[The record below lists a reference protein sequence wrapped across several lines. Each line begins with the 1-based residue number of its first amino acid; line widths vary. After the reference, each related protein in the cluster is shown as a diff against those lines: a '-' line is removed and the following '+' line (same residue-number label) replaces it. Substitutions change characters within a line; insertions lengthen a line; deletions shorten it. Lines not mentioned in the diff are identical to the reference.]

1 MRVFAAARTALTK
14 PIAVAKQV
22 FRDFS
27 NGIGVYAERGLD
39 LSVGLPFEKAFAYF
53 SFEAV
58 LSDLADFAAQF
69 LDIEAFFAQFGQ
81 GMAEFAL
88 QVSQFDG
95 VKNIFVHS
103 GNNGL
108 RVKINV
114 Y

>member
-1 MRVFAAARTALTK
+1 MRVFAATRTALAK

-27 NGIGVYAERGLD
+27 NGLGVYAERCLY
-39 LSVGLPFEKAFAYF
+39 LSVGLPCNQAVAYF
-53 SFEAV
+53 GFEAV

-81 GMAEFAL
+81 SMAEFAL
-88 QVSQFDG
+88 KVSQFNA
-95 VKNIFVHS
+95 VNCIFFHN
-103 GNNGL
+103 GNDCL
-108 RVKINV
+108 RIKINV